1 MRPLDYD
8 MWNKILFKNHLV
20 FDFLTDELRAA
31 RPEDRLLRTTN
42 RDYVDWGAPQSL
54 KDMIAQFALH
64 LKAFFVGGGE
74 NFDPLIDDDDERSDE
89 TDAVKADRT
98 ECLRLFK
105 LIKAAPESGML
116 KALANVI
123 CDDDTDLNEI
133 VFVLRTD
140 ARILASMEKMVGMVA
155 YTGPRNGGKSFINM
169 RLVHFLGDHPDRLAK
184 QVGGKYLSS
193 TLREDAQA
201 SQPVTATFRGKKLIS
216 FKEFSESPIQPETLK
231 NILDP
236 QDGNVDARH
245 NNNKLGE
252 LTAFPITFVLS
263 GCGNQ
268 AITLHSTPG
277 KDNGCGGKIHEIRT
291 NYNLSRAPMSLIR
304 PSGSA
309 TRPHPRGVA
318 KASTMVSCSSGHA

>member
-1 MRPLDYD
+1 
-8 MWNKILFKNHLV
+8 
-20 FDFLTDELRAA
+20 
-31 RPEDRLLRTTN
+31 
-42 RDYVDWGAPQSL
+42 L
-54 KDMIAQFALH
+54 KE
-64 LKAFFVGGGE
+64 FFIGGGKDL
-74 NFDPLIDDDDERSDE
+74 DPILNEDDERCDE
-89 TDAVKADRT
+89 DEAVRGHRS

-105 LIKAAPESGML
+105 LIKSAPESGMI
-116 KALANVI
+116 KALANVLAS
-123 CDDDTDLNEI
+123 DDTDLNEL
-133 VFVLRTD
+133 VFVLRND
-140 ARILASMEKMVGMVA
+140 ARILASVPTLIGMIA

-169 RLVHFLGDHPDRLAK
+169 RLVHFLGDHPDCLAK

-245 NNNKLGE
+245 NHNKLGE

-291 NYNLSRAPMSLIR
+291 NYNLVACPDEFDPTQRLCDTSTPTRCREGEYDGELFFWARMMYKTIMPDVCKTRHMTPLPPTLILGEDVLASRLVDDI
-304 PSGSA
+304 
-309 TRPHPRGVA
+309 
-318 KASTMVSCSSGHA
+318 KK